1 MAGKE
6 EKEDTGDIINS
17 KKVTEATDISGKK
30 KKRRFGMELFLKTE
44 YESRAG
50 GAVREQ
56 NGLKNASEVLRM
68 ERQGRHREGM

>member
-30 KKRRFGMELFLKTE
+30 KRRFGMELFLKTE
-44 YESRAG
+44 YESRG
-50 GAVREQ
+50 GVQ
-56 NGLKNASEVLRM
+56 SESRM
-68 ERQGRHREGM
+68 A

>member
-30 KKRRFGMELFLKTE
+30 KKKKDVSAWSCF
-44 YESRAG
+44 
-50 GAVREQ
+50 
-56 NGLKNASEVLRM
+56 
-68 ERQGRHREGM
+68 

>member
-30 KKRRFGMELFLKTE
+30 KKTFQHGVVFE
-44 YESRAG
+44 
-50 GAVREQ
+50 
-56 NGLKNASEVLRM
+56 NGV
-68 ERQGRHREGM
+68 

>member
-44 YESRAG
+44 YESRG
-50 GAVREQ
+50 GVQ
-56 NGLKNASEVLRM
+56 SESRM
-68 ERQGRHREGM
+68 A

>member
-44 YESRAG
+44 YESRGRCSQRA
-50 GAVREQ
+50 EW
-56 NGLKNASEVLRM
+56 LK
-68 ERQGRHREGM
+68 ERL

>member
-30 KKRRFGMELFLKTE
+30 KKKRRFGMELFLKTE
-44 YESRAG
+44 YESRRRCSQRA
-50 GAVREQ
+50 EW
-56 NGLKNASEVLRM
+56 LK
-68 ERQGRHREGM
+68 ERI

>member
-30 KKRRFGMELFLKTE
+30 KKKTFRHGVVFE
-44 YESRAG
+44 
-50 GAVREQ
+50 
-56 NGLKNASEVLRM
+56 NGV
-68 ERQGRHREGM
+68 